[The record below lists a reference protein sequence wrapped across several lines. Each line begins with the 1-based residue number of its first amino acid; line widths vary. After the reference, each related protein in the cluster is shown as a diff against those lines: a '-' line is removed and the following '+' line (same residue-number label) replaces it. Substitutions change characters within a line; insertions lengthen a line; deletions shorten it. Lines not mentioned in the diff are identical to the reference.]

1 MDVVEVIRECGG
13 IAHRREVLASVRRG
27 DLERAVAT
35 GLVVRPSWGRYALPT
50 DVEGQQAAR
59 EMCGVA
65 ILVTAAAHWQ
75 WRRKWEP
82 RKAQV
87 AVRRGRR
94 VPPAVRERFD
104 IRWRSVPADDVVD
117 GWVTGRVRTVVD
129 CAILL
134 PFDEALAIADSA
146 LRSGTV
152 TPEEL
157 ADRAGG
163 LPAQVRSRV
172 RRVIEAADG
181 RAANPFESV
190 LRAIALGVPGL
201 DVQPQ
206 VRIDDASGFVG
217 RVDLADVRLRLVIE
231 GESFEFHGEREM
243 LDRDCRRY
251 SRLTADGWL
260 VLRFSWN
267 QVMTRPAWV
276 REVIAAAVQTWS
288 GRVTCGCAA
297 AG

>member
-13 IAHRREVLASVRRG
+13 IAQRREVLASVGRG
-27 DLERAVAT
+27 DLERAVAA

-87 AVRRGRR
+87 AVRRRRR
-94 VPPAVRERFD
+94 VPPAARERFD
-104 IRWRSVPADDVVD
+104 IRWRSVPAGDVVD

-152 TPEEL
+152 TREEL

-163 LPAQVRSRV
+163 LPAQVVRGYGESPRRPTDERPTRSSRCCV
-172 RRVIEAADG
+172 PSPWAFQASTCSRRYASTTRRVSSGASISPTSGFDWSSKA
-181 RAANPFESV
+181 RASSST
-190 LRAIALGVPGL
+190 
-201 DVQPQ
+201 
-206 VRIDDASGFVG
+206 ASG
-217 RVDLADVRLRLVIE
+217 RC
-231 GESFEFHGEREM
+231 S
-243 LDRDCRRY
+243 
-251 SRLTADGWL
+251 TATAG
-260 VLRFSWN
+260 VTAGSP
-267 QVMTRPAWV
+267 QTAGSSCGSAGTR
-276 REVIAAAVQTWS
+276 
-288 GRVTCGCAA
+288 
-297 AG
+297 